1 MRKRLRDLVAWL
13 DSRHLRERALL
24 LAVSAAVL
32 FGLWD
37 LGLMGPLREKTKAVD
52 ASVQEVEQQIR
63 LLHGQGEQILRAN
76 AADPNHELL
85 EREATLRQQ
94 VEALDT
100 RIHEHTVTLIPPK
113 EMARFL
119 EELLGEETDLRL
131 VRLENLGPKPMLDDP
146 QPPSGAEEPSESEGS
161 SGAERPSLGL
171 FKHGFVIELRGGYL
185 STLSYLRALEGL
197 PWNFFWEDLEYQVE
211 EFPEGKVVI
220 RAYTV
225 SADEVWVGA

>member
-1 MRKRLRDLVAWL
+1 MSKRPRDLVAWL
-13 DSRHLRERALL
+13 DARHPRERVLL
-24 LAVSAAVL
+24 LAGSAAVL
-32 FGLWD
+32 FGLWN

-52 ASVQEVEQQIR
+52 VSVREVEQQIR
-63 LLHGQGEQILRAN
+63 LLQGQGEQILLAN
-76 AADPNHELL
+76 SADPNGELR
-85 EREATLRQQ
+85 EREAALSRQI
-94 VEALDT
+94 EALDA

-131 VRLENLGPKPMLDDP
+131 VHLENLSPEPMLDDP
-146 QPPSGAEEPSESEGS
+146 QRPSGADRPGGADGPSS
-161 SGAERPSLGL
+161 GL

-185 STLSYLRALEGL
+185 STLRYLRALEAL
-197 PWNFFWEDLEYQVE
+197 PWNFFWEGLEYQVE

-225 SADEVWVGA
+225 SADEVWVGV